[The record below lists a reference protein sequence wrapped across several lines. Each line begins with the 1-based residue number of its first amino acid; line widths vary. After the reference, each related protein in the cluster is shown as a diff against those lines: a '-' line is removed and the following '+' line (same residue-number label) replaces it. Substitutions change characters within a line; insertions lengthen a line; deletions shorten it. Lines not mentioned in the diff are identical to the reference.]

1 MNTIWNPS
9 VAELYKNGILEE
21 NLEVS
26 STGALL
32 AYSGEK
38 TGRSP
43 KDKRIVYDEKT
54 KDVWFGETSPNIPI
68 TKELFEYYSFKAK
81 EYLESKDKIY
91 MIDTYAGW
99 DLPEHNNR
107 IKIRIY
113 CTLAYHALFMKNM
126 LIPSNE
132 KFKDQE
138 VDFTIYNVGEIS
150 LKNYIP
156 LDKKRR
162 DLSLHDTL
170 VGIDF
175 TANEMVIYGTK
186 YAGEMKKGVLT
197 LMMYLMP
204 IKDNLT
210 LHSSANLDPNTNQ
223 LCLFFGLSGTGKTTL
238 SADNERSLIG
248 DDEHVWTNSGVF
260 NIEGGCYAKC
270 IGLKEE
276 YEPEI
281 YNAIKYGS
289 VVENVV
295 HDKDN
300 VIDFE
305 DGSIT
310 QNTRCSYP
318 LNFIPNA
325 LIPATVDI
333 HPKNIVFLTCDATGI
348 LPPVARLNPDQAVYF
363 FVNGY
368 TSKIPGTEVGITEP
382 VATFS
387 SCFGEPFL
395 VWHPLKYGRLLKE
408 KILEHNVDVWMLNTG
423 WIKGSFNDPRSHRIS
438 IKDTRTL
445 LDHIHNGVMK
455 EQEFEKLPL
464 FRIDIPKDCP
474 GVNKEILNPINVWS
488 NDEEYIK
495 ALYKLYNEFENN
507 YLNKIIV

>member
-1 MNTIWNPS
+1 
-9 VAELYKNGILEE
+9 
-21 NLEVS
+21 
-26 STGALL
+26 
-32 AYSGEK
+32 
-38 TGRSP
+38 
-43 KDKRIVYDEKT
+43 
-54 KDVWFGETSPNIPI
+54 
-68 TKELFEYYSFKAK
+68 
-81 EYLESKDKIY
+81 

-99 DLPEHNNR
+99 NEKNR

-126 LIPSNE
+126 LIVSS
-132 KFKDQE
+132 KQFKDDE

-156 LDKKRR
+156 LDKKKR
-162 DLSLHDTL
+162 DPSLRDTL

-175 TANEMVIYGTK
+175 SAGEMVIYGTK

-204 IKDNLT
+204 LKDHLT
-210 LHSSANLDPNTNQ
+210 LHSSANLDLNTDQ

-238 SADNERSLIG
+238 SADPERSLIG
-248 DDEHVWTNSGVF
+248 DDEHVWTDTGVF

-295 HDKDN
+295 CDKDN
-300 VIDFE
+300 VIDFD

-325 LIPATVDI
+325 LIPATVDL

-348 LPPVARLNPDQAVYF
+348 LPPVAKLSADQAVYF

-395 VWHPLKYGRLLKE
+395 VWHPLQYGRLLKE

-445 LDHIHNGVMK
+445 LDHIHNGIMK

-464 FRIDIPKDCP
+464 FRIDIPKD
-474 GVNKEILNPINVWS
+474 
-488 NDEEYIK
+488 
-495 ALYKLYNEFENN
+495 
-507 YLNKIIV
+507 